1 MNLADIGQLVH
12 GRRQALGLSQARLA
26 LMSGLSRATINQL
39 ETGCLVDLVGLNLDA
54 GTRKGHAHALQS
66 VSQSASVSYKTLLDP
81 AALVDGA
88 LPKGITPHIAT
99 LLDEVPLSLIVAA
112 VEEVASQSS
121 TPPKLLWK
129 HVFHWAK
136 DLHSSLL
143 PSGPDEKQEMRTPGY
158 TIRWV
163 DIPVVRA

>member
-12 GRRQALGLSQARLA
+12 TRRQALGLSQARLA

-39 ETGCLVDLVGLNLDA
+39 ETGSLVDLGAAKLIALLDLVGLNLDA
-54 GTRKGHAHALQS
+54 GARRGHAHALQS

-81 AALVDGA
+81 ADLAAALVDGA

-112 VEEVASQSS
+112 VEEVASSSS
-121 TPPKLLWK
+121 TSPTLLWK
-129 HVFHWAK
+129 HVFHWAR
-136 DLHSSLL
+136 DLHS
-143 PSGPDEKQEMRTPGY
+143 PRGV
-158 TIRWV
+158 W
-163 DIPVVRA
+163 A